1 MRIVKL
7 SESDLKHIISKVMLS
22 EQSEEEPKKE
32 DLVLAIRKFIRGKIS
47 VNELYNTDEYI
58 ENIRVKSPLSESQ
71 ITINLGNKQNFLN
84 KINLDVDD
92 AWFRGVILNSYEGW
106 NFVDQYTID
115 EEFKEGYI
123 FEYDL
128 NEENLETLKDIAITI
143 LPQDKFDIE
152 NDEYRRKLHKMLL
165 VLFPREIDYILGD
178 YAAEKDNEMNAAARE
193 AIKSEFDDKLEELN
207 INLDNDMSEATITLS
222 ELFHQTVRL
231 NLYTSNSQEIITQ
244 IIYRALGPNVGGWYE
259 NTYEFT
265 DESKFDK
272 ESFNRYVAHNFE
284 KILEKLEE
292 ESESEHT
299 IKDYVEMARR
309 ILSKFKMSVW
319 YGTPKN
325 KDIMFSIRGL
335 SSEDMTI
342 EIDLKDEGT
351 NKIISTT
358 MTEEGFNKFLYQP
371 SLFNLEDMY

>member
-115 EEFKEGYI
+115 EDFKEGYI

>member
-207 INLDNDMSEATITLS
+207 INLDNDMSEATITLF

>member
-123 FEYDL
+123 LSQSY
-128 NEENLETLKDIAITI
+128 
-143 LPQDKFDIE
+143 
-152 NDEYRRKLHKMLL
+152 
-165 VLFPREIDYILGD
+165 
-178 YAAEKDNEMNAAARE
+178 
-193 AIKSEFDDKLEELN
+193 KS
-207 INLDNDMSEATITLS
+207 
-222 ELFHQTVRL
+222 
-231 NLYTSNSQEIITQ
+231 
-244 IIYRALGPNVGGWYE
+244 
-259 NTYEFT
+259 
-265 DESKFDK
+265 
-272 ESFNRYVAHNFE
+272 
-284 KILEKLEE
+284 
-292 ESESEHT
+292 
-299 IKDYVEMARR
+299 
-309 ILSKFKMSVW
+309 
-319 YGTPKN
+319 
-325 KDIMFSIRGL
+325 
-335 SSEDMTI
+335 
-342 EIDLKDEGT
+342 
-351 NKIISTT
+351 
-358 MTEEGFNKFLYQP
+358 
-371 SLFNLEDMY
+371 

>member
-1 MRIVKL
+1 
-7 SESDLKHIISKVMLS
+7 
-22 EQSEEEPKKE
+22 
-32 DLVLAIRKFIRGKIS
+32 
-47 VNELYNTDEYI
+47 
-58 ENIRVKSPLSESQ
+58 
-71 ITINLGNKQNFLN
+71 LN